1 MIRRSLATT
10 LAAFAM
16 FSTVA
21 ATPAAAGGSFSIS
34 ILPGSQRDAQ
44 MLRNGIQL
52 YSRYKDIRGAGIT
65 QRGRDNSAGVAQHGR
80 RNLGII
86 HQEGRGHNGTI
97 SQRGDDNAYAL
108 FQFGRN
114 TSAQIDQR
122 GYGQSG
128 ATFQWGW

>member
-16 FSTVA
+16 FSAV

-34 ILPGSQRDAQ
+34 ILPGSERDAQ
-44 MLRNGIQL
+44 MLRGGMQL
-52 YSRYKDIRGAGIT
+52 YSMYKDIRGAGIT
-65 QRGRDNSAGVAQHGR
+65 QRGRGNSAGVAQDGR
-80 RNLGII
+80 GNLGIV

-97 SQRGDDNAYAL
+97 SQRGDNNAHAL

-114 TSAQIDQR
+114 TSANIDQR
-122 GYGQSG
+122 GHGQTG